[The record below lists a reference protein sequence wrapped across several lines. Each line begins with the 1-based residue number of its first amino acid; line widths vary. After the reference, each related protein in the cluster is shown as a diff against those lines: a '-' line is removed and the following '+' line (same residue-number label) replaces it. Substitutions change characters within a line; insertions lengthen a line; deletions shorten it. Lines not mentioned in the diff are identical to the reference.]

1 MVFGDQNARRAGGRA
16 MGMGHLF
23 TVVRLYTEG
32 RCRIGGFVGR
42 LLIHRK
48 FSAKAHR
55 GAAERRALDRN
66 FSAHQLD
73 QPQAD
78 RKTQTSA
85 AVATANRW
93 PRLYKRLNL

>member
-1 MVFGDQNARRAGGRA
+1 MVFGDQNARRAGGGG

-32 RCRIGGFVGR
+32 GCRIGGFVGR
-42 LLIHRK
+42 LQISRK
-48 FSAKAHR
+48 FNAKAHR
-55 GAAERRALDRN
+55 GAAGRRAFDRN

-73 QPQAD
+73 QPLAD
-78 RKTQTSA
+78 LKTQTSA

-93 PRLYKRLNL
+93 PRLYKR